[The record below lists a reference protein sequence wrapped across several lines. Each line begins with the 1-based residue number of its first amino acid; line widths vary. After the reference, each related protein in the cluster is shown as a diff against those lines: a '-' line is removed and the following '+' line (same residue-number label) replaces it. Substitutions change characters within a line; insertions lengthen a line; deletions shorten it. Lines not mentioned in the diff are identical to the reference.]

1 MHHQYKKSAKKNRQ
15 QIAGG
20 FILLLA
26 VN

>member
-1 MHHQYKKSAKKNRQ
+1 MHYQYKKSAKKNRQ

-20 FILLLA
+20 FMLLLA